1 MKNIL
6 ALAVLALISIV
17 GLVGCGE
24 DTGWTKVTDDDPRL
38 EAARE
43 QARET
48 YPDFLKALKKRGPY
62 DIATVEVLYEGTEYI
77 TVTVLKADENEIVGI
92 VDSYPQEVSIQK
104 GAEVT
109 VSVSDLSDWMID
121 KDDGETL
128 GGYVQAERIRLSQP
142 GN

>member
-1 MKNIL
+1 M
-6 ALAVLALISIV
+6 
-17 GLVGCGE
+17 
-24 DTGWTKVTDDDPRL
+24 
-38 EAARE
+38 
-43 QARET
+43 
-48 YPDFLKALKKRGPY
+48 
-62 DIATVEVLYEGTEYI
+62 LYEGTEYI
-77 TVTVLKADENEIVGI
+77 TVTVLKADANEHVGV

-109 VSVSDLSDWMID
+109 VPVSDLSDWMID